1 MKSEKLNARKTQ
13 VAIKQIKDFFQV
25 NLSKELNLTRV
36 SAPMFVRPETG
47 LNDNLSGVERPVSF
61 SIRKYDIPL
70 EIVQSLAKWKR
81 MALLWYGFGDY
92 EGLYTDMNAIRA
104 DETLDATHSIYVDQW
119 DWEKIIREEDRNDA
133 YLFDTVKKIFNVFKE
148 TENMINDKYKGYF
161 REKLPNEIFFVTAE
175 ELYKR
180 FPDLNPDEREKKIAQ
195 EKKAVFIQGI
205 GYDLPDGVPHSMRSP
220 DYDDWKLNGDI
231 IFWNPI
237 LDSQLELSSMGIRV
251 DRDNLLKQI
260 EYAGK
265 EERLAQGY
273 HRALVDGDLPQT
285 IGGGI
290 GQSRICMFFL
300 EKEHIGQVQASIW
313 DEETIRICSKKNIE
327 LL

>member
-1 MKSEKLNARKTQ
+1 MRDNKLNARRTQ

-25 NLSKELNLTRV
+25 NLALNLNLTRV

-61 SIRKYDIPL
+61 SMGRYDISL

-81 MALLWYGFGDY
+81 MALHWYGFSDY

-148 TENMINDKYKGYF
+148 TENMINEKYRGYF
-161 REKLPNEIFFVTAE
+161 REKLPDEIFFVTAE

-180 FPDLNPDEREKKIAQ
+180 FPDLTPDERERKIAQ
-195 EKKAVFIQGI
+195 EKKAVFIQAI

-220 DYDDWKLNGDI
+220 DYDDWTLNGDI

-237 LDSQLELSSMGIRV
+237 LDAPLELSSMGIRV
-251 DRDNLLKQI
+251 DKDNLLKQI

-265 EERLAQGY
+265 EERLVQGY

-300 EKEHIGQVQASIW
+300 EKEHIGEVQASIW
-313 DEETIRICSKKNIE
+313 DEETIRRCAKKNIE